1 MGITVLGPLTVDG
14 SGRLGPRDR
23 VVLQAL
29 ATSQGQFVSADE
41 LIDAL
46 WGDHSPASAAKN
58 LQSCVVR
65 LRKALG
71 HEAIVTSDHGYALV
85 VPADQVDAWQFEAE
99 VTRARELL
107 TIGEADRVAFLLEQ
121 ALALWTGRA
130 FPDLPDWP
138 PARREAERL
147 DELRLGAEEMYVDAL
162 MRSGRPREVLA
173 RGHAMVSAAPL
184 RERRWELLA
193 LAQYRTG
200 AQGEALRTIRQLR
213 AVLDNELG
221 IDPSPDMA
229 ALERSILRQD
239 ADLLVPQ
246 PLAVSATCPWQGLKA
261 YDVDDADRFFGRAGD
276 VASCLELLE
285 RNSFVA
291 LVGPSG
297 SGKSSILRAGALAAL
312 RGRGLKVVVIT
323 PGRHPM
329 RSFMALFGNEG
340 RTTVLAVDQA
350 EEVFAVCEDPDE
362 RRAFLERL
370 AGEATRRPVLVTVR
384 GDRLTQVTEHPGF
397 SRLVER
403 GLHLVGALD
412 EAGLRDAVEGP
423 ARQAGLIVEP
433 GLVDL
438 LVHEVRHDPG
448 ALPLLSHALVET
460 WQRREGHTLTV
471 EGYLASGGIRGAV
484 AQSAERLYA
493 SIGTAQRSRLRDLV
507 LRLVSPGLDGE
518 AVRTRV
524 PRRLIASGADHEQ
537 LIELLVDARL
547 VTSDEGVLEVT
558 HEALARAWPRLR
570 GWLEDDVEGQRIRH
584 HLSGAADAWDTLG
597 RPPSELYRGV
607 RLTRALDWQSRT
619 RSALTDTERAFLT
632 VARAADEAEA
642 HSAAER
648 SRAQSRL
655 IRRLRTVLSV
665 AVILLVVALAAG
677 SLAAVQ
683 SRRASRSA
691 ATALAS
697 ETQAIARRAGAAAL
711 VTSDIDTA
719 LLLAVAAVRMDTS
732 SQTLG
737 SLIGV
742 LSKHPALIAAT
753 PLPGDDPRSLDLH
766 PDGRH
771 VAVLDT
777 YHRLRVLDLPSGDQ
791 VADRQVGAR
800 DTEADETRPMRF
812 SPNGDYLAVA
822 RTALGQHPVAL
833 LDAATLE
840 PATRQ
845 PGGLGGG
852 HWQTIDLRF
861 SHDGSRLVSVLRRM
875 VRVDR
880 DWKTRSVTAFV
891 WDVARPSAPVAAMD
905 LTNPQGLASAALSP
919 DGRRLYTLAPELKA
933 RDLESGETTVL
944 AEEKHAPWGQL
955 EVSPDG
961 RVLAQSRGDL
971 GETLLRNSKTGAIL
985 HRLLLDGE
993 HSGLRFSDDGRR
1005 LMTVTWHDRDVAV
1018 WDVRTG
1024 RQRVRLQLTEGNSG
1038 AVDLDAQGHG
1048 LLSAAVDGAVREWDL
1063 TGERRYLSRLHM
1075 PQLPWRDG
1083 SGAGCLAVPS
1093 VGGLKVAYDLCD
1105 ETTDGPTVD
1114 KLVLLDVAT
1123 RTVSTMTFRGGEE
1136 LGASGSWDPDGTR
1149 FSQVVGDTLTV
1160 WDEHGQRLTSG
1171 PVDPATVDTQFM
1183 PGGERLLLSG
1193 TDGRVSLVDATSLS
1207 PVGTPVDLGGSA
1219 WAVPGNDDH
1228 HAFAVVGGLDES
1240 YFWRNPVRSWALI
1253 DLAEGKVVRAGKIDV
1268 GFPNHIAMSPDGRHA
1283 AVAGISGHVQILDV
1297 VTGRPVRP
1305 AQLAHSGGAGPLSF
1319 SRDGRR
1325 MVSAG
1330 LEGSVAL
1337 WDVSSATITAR
1348 VRLPE
1353 SVLTSAVFR
1362 PDDQTILIAPWWSD
1376 PAVYV
1381 WDPSTARAIDSA
1393 CRAAGRD
1400 LTAQEWREHFGD
1412 QPFRQ
1417 TCPQE

>member
-1 MGITVLGPLTVDG
+1 M
-14 SGRLGPRDR
+14 RDR

-29 ATSQGQFVSADE
+29 ATDQGHFFSADE

-46 WGDHSPASAAKN
+46 WGDHAPASAVKN

-65 LRKALG
+65 LRKVLG
-71 HEAIVTSDHGYALV
+71 RGAIVTSDQGYALV
-85 VPADQVDAWQFEAE
+85 VPADQVDAWQFEAQ

-107 TIGEADRVAFLLEQ
+107 AIGEADRVAFLLEQ

-130 FPDLPDWP
+130 FPDLLDWP
-138 PARREAERL
+138 PARREAERIE
-147 DELRLGAEEMYVDAL
+147 ELRLEAEEMCVDAL

-193 LAQYRTG
+193 LAQYQCG

-213 AVLDNELG
+213 AVLHNELG

-239 ADLLVPQ
+239 VDLLVTQ
-246 PLAVSATCPWQGLKA
+246 PLVESTTCPWQGLKA
-261 YDVDDADRFFGRAGD
+261 YDVDDADRFFGRGGD

-285 RNSFVA
+285 KNSFVA

-312 RGRGLKVVVIT
+312 RERGHKVVVIT
-323 PGRHPM
+323 PGRRPM
-329 RSFMALFGNEG
+329 RALPALPGNEG
-340 RTTVLAVDQA
+340 PPTVLAVDQA

-362 RRAFLERL
+362 RRAFLARL
-370 AGEATRRPVLVTVR
+370 ANEATHRPVLVTVR

-507 LRLVSPGLDGE
+507 LRLLSPGLDGE

-524 PRRLIASGADHEQ
+524 PRRLVASDADHEQ

-597 RPPSELYRGV
+597 RPASELYRGV

-648 SRAQSRL
+648 ARAQSRL

-665 AVILLVVALAAG
+665 AVVLLVVALAAG
-677 SLAAVQ
+677 SLAVLQ
-683 SRRASRSA
+683 SNRATKSA

-711 VTSDIDTA
+711 VTGDIDTA
-719 LLLAVAAVRMDTS
+719 LLLAVAAVRMDRS

-753 PLPGDDPRSLDLH
+753 PLAGDDPRSLDLH
-766 PDGRH
+766 PDGQH

-777 YHRLRVLDLPSGDQ
+777 YHRLRLLDLSSGDQ
-791 VADRQVGAR
+791 VAQRQVGPR

-812 SPNGDYLAVA
+812 SPSGDYIAA
-822 RTALGQHPVAL
+822 SRTALGQHPVAL
-833 LDAATLE
+833 LDATTLE
-840 PATRQ
+840 PVSKQ
-845 PGGLGGG
+845 PRGLGWG
-852 HWQTIDLRF
+852 HWQALDIKF
-861 SHDGSRLVSVLRRM
+861 SHDGSRLVAVLRRM
-875 VRVDR
+875 VRMDR
-880 DWKTRSVTAFV
+880 DWKTRSLTAFV
-891 WDVARPSAPVAAMD
+891 WDVARPAAPVAAVD

-919 DGRRLYTLAPELKA
+919 DGRRLYTLAPDLKA
-933 RDLESGETTVL
+933 RDLESSETIVL
-944 AEEKHAPWGQL
+944 AEEKRATWGQL
-955 EVSPDG
+955 DVSPDG
-961 RVLAQSRGDL
+961 RVLAQSRSDL
-971 GETLLRNSKTGAIL
+971 GETLIRNTTTGAIL
-985 HRLLLDGE
+985 HRLRLDGE
-993 HSGLRFSDDGRR
+993 HSGLRFSDDGQG
-1005 LMTVTWHDRDVAV
+1005 LMAVTWHDRDVAV

-1024 RQRVRLQLTEGNSG
+1024 RERVLLQLTEGNSG
-1038 AVDLDAQGHG
+1038 AVDLDPRGHSVV
-1048 LLSAAVDGAVREWDL
+1048 SAAVDGAVREWDV
-1063 TGERRYLSRLHM
+1063 TGERRYLSRLRM
-1075 PQLPWRDG
+1075 PQLPWRRG
-1083 SGAGCLAVPS
+1083 SSAGCLAVPS
-1093 VGGLKVAYDLCD
+1093 DGGRKIAYDLCD
-1105 ETTDGPTVD
+1105 ETTDGLTLD
-1114 KLVLLDVAT
+1114 KLVLLDVTT
-1123 RTVSTMTFRGGEE
+1123 RTVSTETFSAGEE
-1136 LGASGSWDPDGTR
+1136 PGASGAWDPDGTR
-1149 FSQVVGDTLTV
+1149 FTQVVGDTLTV
-1160 WDEHGQRLTSG
+1160 WDERAQRLTSG
-1171 PVDPATVDTQFM
+1171 QVDPATVDAQFM
-1183 PGGERLLLSG
+1183 PGGDLLLLSG
-1193 TDGRVSLVDATSLS
+1193 TDGHVSLVDATSLS
-1207 PVGTPVDLGGSA
+1207 PVGRAIDLGGSA
-1219 WAVPGNDDH
+1219 LAVPSHDDR

-1240 YFWRNPVRSWALI
+1240 YLRRY
-1253 DLAEGKVVRAGKIDV
+1253 
-1268 GFPNHIAMSPDGRHA
+1268 
-1283 AVAGISGHVQILDV
+1283 
-1297 VTGRPVRP
+1297 
-1305 AQLAHSGGAGPLSF
+1305 LS
-1319 SRDGRR
+1319 
-1325 MVSAG
+1325 
-1330 LEGSVAL
+1330 E
-1337 WDVSSATITAR
+1337 
-1348 VRLPE
+1348 
-1353 SVLTSAVFR
+1353 
-1362 PDDQTILIAPWWSD
+1362 
-1376 PAVYV
+1376 
-1381 WDPSTARAIDSA
+1381 
-1393 CRAAGRD
+1393 AGR
-1400 LTAQEWREHFGD
+1400 
-1412 QPFRQ
+1412 
-1417 TCPQE
+1417 